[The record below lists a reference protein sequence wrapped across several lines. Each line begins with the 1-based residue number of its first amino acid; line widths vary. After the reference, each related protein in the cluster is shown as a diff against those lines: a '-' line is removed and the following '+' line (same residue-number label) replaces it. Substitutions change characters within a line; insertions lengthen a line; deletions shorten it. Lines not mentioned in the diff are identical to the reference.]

1 MNMLMGKVISNV
13 VSTRKLDSLQG
24 YTLLVIEL
32 LHQNQTEYRIAADM
46 IGAGKGEFVLLT
58 TGEQVKHGLHRD
70 APVDML
76 VVGILDKEP
85 ELDRE
90 GS

>member
-32 LHQNQTEYRIAADM
+32 MHQKQKEYRVAADI
-46 IGAGKGEFVLLT
+46 IGAGKGEYVLLS

-70 APVDML
+70 TPVDML
-76 VVGILDKEP
+76 VVGIIDSKPIVE
-85 ELDRE
+85 
-90 GS
+90 S